1 MDETAFN
8 YDSLANVTD
17 GSCIPFIYGCTDETA
32 LNYDADANT
41 NVPEDCVYGCDG
53 EYVTVNVTTGIMPVK
68 FHGSY

>member
-1 MDETAFN
+1 MDEVSPGCMDETFN

-41 NVPEDCVYGCDG
+41 NVPEDYFSCDG
-53 EYVTVNVTTGIMPVK
+53 E
-68 FHGSY
+68 